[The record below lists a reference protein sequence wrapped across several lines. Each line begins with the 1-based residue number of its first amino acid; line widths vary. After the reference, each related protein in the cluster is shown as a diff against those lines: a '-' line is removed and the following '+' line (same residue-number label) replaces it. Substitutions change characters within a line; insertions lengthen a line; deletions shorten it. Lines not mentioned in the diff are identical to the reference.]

1 MNVLILI
8 GLLLAGLWVALVW
21 RAGRGVTTNTTARS
35 EPSRAGI
42 NRQQFDDSMA
52 LLDQALESGEITPEQ
67 AQSDR
72 AELQQQLIASSEA
85 SAQDRPWQHAI
96 GAPARLA
103 FMVLPLSVAALAFMA
118 TNGSM
123 HWPMAQPR
131 AAEAGV
137 PDIEEMVARLAQRL
151 EANPDD
157 PTGWAM
163 LGRSYMVMQRFSAA
177 AEAYA
182 EANARTP
189 EPDADW
195 LASQAEAL
203 GLARGQDLQG
213 RPEELL
219 QRALALDSE
228 NMRALWLLALAAEAR
243 AERDIAFGYLQRLS
257 RLPDLPPELQNAL
270 VEIGVIESQ
279 NDSASA
285 PEGNYA
291 LNVRVRLSETLAQ
304 QAPPGT
310 TVFVFARSAGG
321 PPMPVAVTRVGAGRW
336 PLEVTLT
343 DANSMTPDRNLSTQT
358 DLELVARISSTGGA
372 QAQSGDWE
380 GVTRWTNSSQG
391 GSVELTIDRVIP

>member
-8 GLLLAGLWVALVW
+8 GLVLAGLWVALVW
-21 RAGRGVTTNTTARS
+21 RTGRSMATSTPTQT

-42 NRQQFDDSMA
+42 NRQQYDDAMA
-52 LLDQALESGEITPEQ
+52 LLDQALESGEVTPEQ
-67 AQSDR
+67 AQHDR
-72 AELQQQLIASSEA
+72 AELQQQLIASAEA
-85 SAQDRPWQHAI
+85 SAGERPWQHAI
-96 GAPARLA
+96 GAPTRVA
-103 FMVLPLSVAALAFMA
+103 FMILPLSVAALAFMA

-123 HWPMAQPR
+123 HWPAAQPR
-131 AAEAGV
+131 SADAGV
-137 PDIEEMVARLAQRL
+137 PDIEQMVARLAQRL

-182 EANARTP
+182 EANARAT

-213 RPEELL
+213 RPEALL
-219 QRALALDSE
+219 ERALALDPY

-243 AERDIAFGYLQRLS
+243 AEREVAFGYLQRLS

-270 VEIGVIESQ
+270 VDIGVIDAQ
-279 NDSASA
+279 NDAASL
-285 PEGNYA
+285 PEGEYA
-291 LNVRVRLSETLAQ
+291 LNVRVRLSEALAQ
-304 QAPPGT
+304 QPAPGT

-321 PPMPVAVTRVGAGRW
+321 PPMPVAVTRVAAGRW

-391 GSVELTIDRVIP
+391 GSIELTIDRVIP